1 MVLSKKSSR
10 TSGPK
15 KACRKW
21 GLWPQ
26 SFPSP
31 ALCCACGLGIML
43 AGINITLV
51 GAFTFKSFIPAS
63 NPSIVIGPLL
73 LIVALSFFGACCVCS
88 RRAPARDTRKAKGG
102 ESWGLMRMGAGAT
115 FEMETSEHTLQDT
128 TAVQLS
134 PTNSPSSSHKSS
146 NSTHRDTPALR
157 ACEDD
162 PASRA
167 CELATS
173 ETYNIDLIPDDQVL
187 TAEDQA
193 LTTEDQALTT
203 EDQALTTE
211 AQAMTSEDQ
220 AMTSEDQA
228 LTSEDQ
234 ALTSE
239 DQALTTENQA
249 LTTENQELTTEN
261 QALTTENQALSSD
274 DQALTSED

>member
-1 MVLSKKSSR
+1 MVLSDKSSK

-88 RRAPARDTRKAKGG
+88 RRAPARDSRKAKGA

-134 PTNSPSSSHKSS
+134 PINSPSSSHKSS

-167 CELATS
+167 CELAIS
-173 ETYNIDLIPDDQVL
+173 ETYNIDVTPDDQVL

-193 LTTEDQALTT
+193 LTSEDQALTS
-203 EDQALTTE
+203 EDQALTSE
-211 AQAMTSEDQ
+211 DQALTSEDQALTSEDQ

-239 DQALTTENQA
+239 DQALTSE
-249 LTTENQELTTEN
+249 
-261 QALTTENQALSSD
+261 
-274 DQALTSED
+274 DQALTSDIEYKENIQMKAIHKPYPM

>member
-1 MVLSKKSSR
+1 MVLSDKSSK

-15 KACRKW
+15 KACRKQ

-63 NPSIVIGPLL
+63 NPSIIIGPLL

-88 RRAPARDTRKAKGG
+88 RRAPARDSRKAKGA

-134 PTNSPSSSHKSS
+134 PINSPSSSHKSS

-167 CELATS
+167 CELAIS
-173 ETYNIDLIPDDQVL
+173 ETYNIDVTPDDQVL

-193 LTTEDQALTT
+193 LTSE
-203 EDQALTTE
+203 E
-211 AQAMTSEDQ
+211 QAMTSEDQ
-220 AMTSEDQA
+220 AMTSEDQAMTSEDQALTSENQALTSEDQA

-239 DQALTTENQA
+239 DQALTSE
-249 LTTENQELTTEN
+249 
-261 QALTTENQALSSD
+261 
-274 DQALTSED
+274 DQALTSDIEYKESIQMKAIHKPYPM

>member
-1 MVLSKKSSR
+1 MVLSDKSSR
-10 TSGPK
+10 TFGPK
-15 KACRKW
+15 KASRKW
-21 GLWPQ
+21 ALRPQ
-26 SFPSP
+26 SLPSP

-73 LIVALSFFGACCVCS
+73 LLVALSFFGACCVCS
-88 RRAPARDTRKAKGG
+88 RRPPAHNTRKAKRG

-134 PTNSPSSSHKSS
+134 PTNSLSSSHKSS
-146 NSTHRDTPALR
+146 NSTHRDTPAVR

-173 ETYNIDLIPDDQVL
+173 ETYNIDVTPDDQV
-187 TAEDQA
+187 
-193 LTTEDQALTT
+193 
-203 EDQALTTE
+203 
-211 AQAMTSEDQ
+211 
-220 AMTSEDQA
+220 

-239 DQALTTENQA
+239 DQALTAEDQA
-249 LTTENQELTTEN
+249 LTAED
-261 QALTTENQALSSD
+261 QALTAEDQALTAED
-274 DQALTSED
+274 QALTAEDQALTSEDQALTSDIEYKESIQMKAIHKPCPT